1 MNQSQYCLLYKSNP
15 EIYQSAKNKSR
26 DKEKESN
33 KSNNSFWKQ
42 FQWTEQDSNKAE
54 KELSESL
61 SKCDIAENAP
71 AGRGQFF
78 INKLEKEAGLNWDK
92 FYSSHQ
98 TNFFKDR
105 HYLEKAFPDE
115 FGIVYGNSSSSLQHQ
130 TSHEGNGTAAD
141 IVDGDNF
148 TIAECGCG
156 VGNTVLPL
164 LELDPVMYVT
174 DCTKQRVA
182 KKNLVVLGF
191 DFSSIA
197 IELLQQDARY
207 IKAKNENRS
216 NAAVWDITRTPPK
229 DVMANFEGMTDISLL
244 LFCLSAISPGEAMR
258 NAARHVAQTL
268 KPGGTLIFRDYGRY
282 DEAQMKLG
290 KSRAKRIGENFYVKH
305 DGTRCYYF
313 ELKDLEGLFG
323 PNGVGGLEVL
333 ELKYIQREYSNRSS
347 DTVRRR
353 IWVQGRFRKPI
364 PNQIY

>member
-15 EIYQSAKNKSR
+15 EIYQSAKP
-26 DKEKESN
+26 ESEEEDEESS
-33 KSNNSFWKQ
+33 KSNNFWNK
-42 FQWTEQDSNKAE
+42 FQWTEQDSIKAE
-54 KELSESL
+54 KELSENL
-61 SKCDIAENAP
+61 SKCNILENSP
-71 AGRGQFF
+71 AGRGTFF

-115 FGIVYGNSSSSLQHQ
+115 FGIVYGNSSLKVDP
-130 TSHEGNGTAAD
+130 NGEIAD
-141 IVDGDNF
+141 VLDVGGNF

-164 LELDPVMYVT
+164 LELDPVVHVPG
-174 DCTKQRVA
+174 KNGVV

-191 DFSSIA
+191 DFSSTGIQ
-197 IELLQQDARY
+197 LLQQDTRY
-207 IKAKNENRS
+207 IKANNEGRS
-216 NAAVWDITRTPPK
+216 HAAVWDITRTPPS
-229 DVMANFEGMTDISLL
+229 DVMVNFANATDISLL
-244 LFCLSAISPGEAMR
+244 LFCLSAISPGEPMK
-258 NAARHVAQTL
+258 NAAVHVAQTL

-290 KSRAKRIGENFYVKH
+290 KSRGKRIGENFYVKH

-313 ELKDLEGLFG
+313 ELKDLEYLFSTQAG
-323 PNGVGGLEVL
+323 TGLEVL
-333 ELKYIQREYSNRSS
+333 ELKYIQREYSNRSD

-364 PNQIY
+364 QNQV